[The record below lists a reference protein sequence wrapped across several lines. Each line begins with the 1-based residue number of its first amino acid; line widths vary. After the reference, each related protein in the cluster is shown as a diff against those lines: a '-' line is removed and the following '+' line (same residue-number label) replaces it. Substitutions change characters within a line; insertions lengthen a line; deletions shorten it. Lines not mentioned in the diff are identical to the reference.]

1 MGTERICRYPGGF
14 DLQCSQY
21 FLPPAETTWRLEKAN
36 VIKINRDINSHLR
49 SISRTPILFKLAEDF
64 VIERYVARA
73 ILEVIDSS
81 QSGGIP
87 RSRQQLKLL
96 LTCYT
101 LDQLVPLWV
110 RRAVPVLLSDY
121 RKAFDLIDH
130 QILLSKIQIF
140 LRCEIFHF
148 ALPDYLNADLEP
160 VQKRV
165 TSIIFPSLPMTNAYK
180 NAVLFPF
187 RIVAKMLVES
197 CSTKSSTILSTNFR
211 LCWPNE
217 VRRNIIFGTA
227 AFSTIQRPK

>member
-1 MGTERICRYPGGF
+1 M
-14 DLQCSQY
+14 
-21 FLPPAETTWRLEKAN
+21 
-36 VIKINRDINSHLR
+36 
-49 SISRTPILFKLAEDF
+49 
-64 VIERYVARA
+64 
-73 ILEVIDSS
+73 EVIDPS

-197 CSTKSSTILSTNFR
+197 CSTKSSTILLSPLLAERSSTEYNLRNRRVFHHPKTKMNRFSNTFIPACVQNFSC
-211 LCWPNE
+211 LIDACYSSY
-217 VRRNIIFGTA
+217 TQ
-227 AFSTIQRPK
+227 FSFCKLQSVF